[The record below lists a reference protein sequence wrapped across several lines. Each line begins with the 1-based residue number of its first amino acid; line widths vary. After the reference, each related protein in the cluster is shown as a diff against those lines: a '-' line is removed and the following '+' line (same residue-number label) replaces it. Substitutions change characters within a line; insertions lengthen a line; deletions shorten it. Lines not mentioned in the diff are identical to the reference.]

1 VVIVSVV
8 VVSGTFVVCDDVD
21 VAVELEVGGDGD
33 DGDVGVGDGVG
44 GDGDD
49 GGVGFG
55 VEGETVGSSVRF
67 LCQDLNI
74 NTGGCG
80 LKL

>member
-1 VVIVSVV
+1 MVIVSVV
-8 VVSGTFVVCDDVD
+8 VVSGKFVVCDDVD
-21 VAVELEVGGDGD
+21 VGVGLEDGGDGD
-33 DGDVGVGDGVG
+33 DGAVGVVFGV
-44 GDGDD
+44 GDD
-49 GGVGFG
+49 GGDGVG

-74 NTGGCG
+74 STGGCS

>member
-8 VVSGTFVVCDDVD
+8 VVSGEFVVCDDVD
-21 VAVELEVGGDGD
+21 VGVELEVGGDGD
-33 DGDVGVGDGVG
+33 DGGVVVGDGVG

-49 GGVGFG
+49 GGVG

-80 LKL
+80 IKL